1 MTTIS
6 APRTATRMWPPN
18 PFSWWP
24 VVIALLVIAAAFY
37 F

>member
-6 APRTATRMWPPN
+6 APRASHMWPPN
-18 PFSWWP
+18 PHSWWP
-24 VVIALLVIAAAFY
+24 AIVALLVIAAAFY